1 MLDHQDLLERIL
13 ARVDASAYLPLA
25 DAVEPHQ
32 KAAMTEIERAI
43 RDPSAPPDEVRAVI
57 EAAYAARRINEVM
70 RWSALH
76 VLAASP
82 RVNDPGDAARC
93 VAEQEMAALR
103 LGGPNLENHL
113 ASVDR
118 HRGVLAFQHDQVE
131 VALDYFT
138 RAFERQRTAGN
149 LANVLAALLRLG
161 EIERAE
167 DLLSQ
172 VRSTLPQSLVEALDQ
187 MVEQDPDLALLR
199 FV

>member
-1 MLDHQDLLERIL
+1 MNHQDLLDRIL
-13 ARVDASAYLPLA
+13 ARVDAAAYLPLA
-25 DAVEPHQ
+25 DAVDPAQ
-32 KAAMTEIERAI
+32 KAAMGEIERAI
-43 RDPSAPPDEVRAVI
+43 RDPDADPVDVR
-57 EAAYAARRINEVM
+57 RRILALHQAGRIDDVM

-82 RVNDPGDAARC
+82 LVNDPEDAARC
-93 VAEQEMAALR
+93 VAEQELAALR

-118 HRGVLAFQHDQVE
+118 HRGVLAFQHDQYE

-149 LANVLAALLRLG
+149 LANVLATLIRLG
-161 EIERAE
+161 DLDRAE

-172 VRSTLPQSLVEALDQ
+172 VRATLPRTLVEMLDR
-187 MVEQDPDLALLR
+187 MVDEDPDLALLR
-199 FV
+199 VS